1 MKNHKWLQEDMGMK
15 RFTALIA
22 SAALV
27 LSGYFSNVVTPDM
40 DALDTWTA
48 PAITEI
54 DPANVN

>member
-1 MKNHKWLQEDMGMK
+1 MK

-48 PAITEI
+48 PTITEL

>member
-1 MKNHKWLQEDMGMK
+1 MGMK

-40 DALDTWTA
+40 DALNTWTA

>member
-1 MKNHKWLQEDMGMK
+1 MAREFSKNHKWLQEDMGMK

-40 DALDTWTA
+40 DALDT
-48 PAITEI
+48 
-54 DPANVN
+54 